1 MDILKKVWA
10 KFVSLKKWQKA
21 VVVVLLLALIG
32 SVSGGGDTPADTS
45 NEATKSA
52 TTQNRSYPVK
62 YLRHAVINPAT
73 ISVAFQVKNDGTQP
87 IKPSCK
93 IKMQD
98 ASGTYKGFDFVDFL
112 EEIAPNQSKEA
123 VVQLTITKEGA
134 AFADQ
139 FIGECSANTSDT
151 GTNAGQEVV
160 VSNIV
165 DESWGDDQYELDENK
180 EFPEDAGF
188 WYGPSF
194 KVNQPPMTQMDCSW
208 TAFDKNKKVI
218 GTHTFRA
225 NTLNDGTVTSYGQNE
240 RYYIEST
247 QKIVNS
253 VDSYEVKCTL

>member
-1 MDILKKVWA
+1 MTNE
-10 KFVSLKKWQKA
+10 
-21 VVVVLLLALIG
+21 
-32 SVSGGGDTPADTS
+32 TPAEKPWFKKKKFIILIAIPVLVVIGQSTGGSEDSSTTS
-45 NEATKSA
+45 QTSSA
-52 TTQNRSYPVK
+52 EVERSYPVK

-73 ISVAFQVKNDGTQP
+73 ISVAFQVKNDGTTP
-87 IKPSCK
+87 IKPSCN

-98 ASGTYKGFDFVDFL
+98 ASGTYKGYDFVDFL

-139 FIGECSANTSDT
+139 FIGECSATTSDT
-151 GTNAGQEVV
+151 GTNAGKEVV
-160 VSNIV
+160 ISNIE
-165 DESWGDDQYELDENK
+165 DGSWGDDQYELDENK

-188 WYGPSF
+188 WYGPTF
-194 KVNQPPMTQMDCSW
+194 KVDQPPMTQMDCSW
-208 TAFDKNKKVI
+208 TAFDKNKKVV

-240 RYYIEST
+240 KWYVDST

>member
-1 MDILKKVWA
+1 MDKLKAIWS
-10 KFVSLKKWQKA
+10 KFLTLKLWQKA
-21 VVVVLLLALIG
+21 VVVLLVYVLFSAVTGFG
-32 SVSGGGDTPADTS
+32 SSSDSPESSSSSYESV
-45 NEATKSA
+45 K
-52 TTQNRSYPVK
+52 RSYPVK

-73 ISVAFQVKNDGTQP
+73 ISVAFQVKNDGTLP
-87 IKPSCK
+87 VKPSCK

-98 ASGTYKGFDFVDFL
+98 SSGTYKGYDFVDFL

-139 FIGECSANTSDT
+139 FIGECSATTSDT

-160 VSNIV
+160 ISQIE
-165 DESWGDDQYELDENK
+165 DGSWGDDRYELDENK

-188 WYGPSF
+188 WYGPTF

-208 TAFDKNKKVI
+208 TAYDKNKKVVR
-218 GTHTFRA
+218 THTFRA
-225 NTLNDGTVTSYGQNE
+225 NTLNDGTVTSYGQDE
-240 RYYIEST
+240 KWYVDST

-253 VDSYEVKCTL
+253 VQSYEVKCTL

>member
-1 MDILKKVWA
+1 MTTDIPTGKPWFKKKRFIIPLA
-10 KFVSLKKWQKA
+10 L
-21 VVVVLLLALIG
+21 VLLSAIG
-32 SVSGGGDTPADTS
+32 SVTGGSEDSSTS
-45 NEATKSA
+45 SSTSSA
-52 TTQNRSYPVK
+52 EVKRSYPGK

-98 ASGTYKGFDFVDFL
+98 ASGTYKGYDFVDFL
-112 EEIAPNQSKEA
+112 EDIAPNQSKEA

-139 FIGECSANTSDT
+139 FIGECSATTSDT
-151 GTNAGQEVV
+151 GTNAGKEVV
-160 VSNIV
+160 VSQIE
-165 DESWGDDQYELDENK
+165 DGSWGDDQYELDENK

-188 WYGPSF
+188 WYGPTF

-208 TAFDKNKKVI
+208 TAFDKNKKVV

-240 RYYIEST
+240 KWYVDST

>member
-1 MDILKKVWA
+1 MTPYEPWYKKK
-10 KFVSLKKWQKA
+10 KFIIPLVI
-21 VVVVLLLALIG
+21 VVLAIIG
-32 SVSGGGDTPADTS
+32 QFTGGSEDS
-45 NEATKSA
+45 STKSQ
-52 TTQNRSYPVK
+52 TSSSEVERSYPVK

-98 ASGTYKGFDFVDFL
+98 ASGTYKGYDFVDFL

-139 FIGECSANTSDT
+139 FIGECSATTSDT
-151 GTNAGQEVV
+151 GTNAGKEVV
-160 VSNIV
+160 VSEIE
-165 DESWGDDQYELDENK
+165 DGSWGDDQYELDENR

-188 WYGPSF
+188 WYGPTF
-194 KVNQPPMTQMDCSW
+194 KVNQPRMTQMDCSW
-208 TAFDKNKKVI
+208 TAFDKNGKVV
-218 GTHTFRA
+218 GTHSFRA
-225 NTLNDGTVTSYGQNE
+225 NTMNDGSVTSYGPDE
-240 RYYIEST
+240 KWYVDST

-253 VDSYEVKCTL
+253 VQTYDVKCTL

>member
-1 MDILKKVWA
+1 MDKLKALWT
-10 KFVSLKKWQKA
+10 KFLTLKLWQKA
-21 VVVVLLLALIG
+21 VVVILLLSLI
-32 SVSGGGDTPADTS
+32 SAPFNGGGSSDSSSDS
-45 NEATKSA
+45 SSSA
-52 TTQNRSYPVK
+52 SEQERSYPVK

-98 ASGTYKGFDFVDFL
+98 ASGTYKGYDFVDFL
-112 EEIAPNQSKEA
+112 EDIAPNQSKEA

-139 FIGECSANTSDT
+139 FIGECSATTSDT

-160 VSNIV
+160 ISQIE
-165 DESWGDDQYELDENK
+165 DGSWGDDQYELDENK
-180 EFPEDAGF
+180 EFPEDAAF
-188 WYGPSF
+188 WYGPTF

-208 TAFDKNKKVI
+208 TAYDKNKKVV
-218 GTHTFRA
+218 GTHSFRA
-225 NTLNDGTVTSYGQNE
+225 NTLNDGSITSYGQNE
-240 RYYIEST
+240 RWYVEST

-253 VDSYEVKCTL
+253 VDSYDVKCTL

>member
-1 MDILKKVWA
+1 MTNE
-10 KFVSLKKWQKA
+10 
-21 VVVVLLLALIG
+21 
-32 SVSGGGDTPADTS
+32 TPANQPWFKKKKFIILIAIPVLVVIGQSTGGSEDSSTTS
-45 NEATKSA
+45 QTSSA
-52 TTQNRSYPVK
+52 EVERSYPVK

-73 ISVAFQVKNDGTQP
+73 ISVAFQVKNDGTTP

-98 ASGTYKGFDFVDFL
+98 ASGTYKGYDFVDFL

-139 FIGECSANTSDT
+139 FIGECSATTSDT
-151 GTNAGQEVV
+151 GTNAGKEVV
-160 VSNIV
+160 ISNIE
-165 DESWGDDQYELDENK
+165 DGSWGDDQYELDENK

-188 WYGPSF
+188 WYGPTF
-194 KVNQPPMTQMDCSW
+194 KVDQPPMTQMDCSW
-208 TAFDKNKKVI
+208 TAFDKNKKVV

-240 RYYIEST
+240 KWYVDST

>member
-1 MDILKKVWA
+1 MDKLKAIWA
-10 KFVSLKKWQKA
+10 TFLTLKLWQKA
-21 VVVVLLLALIG
+21 VVVILVYVLFSAVTGFG
-32 SVSGGGDTPADTS
+32 SSSDSPESSSSSYESV
-45 NEATKSA
+45 K
-52 TTQNRSYPVK
+52 RSYPVK

-73 ISVAFQVKNDGTQP
+73 ISVAFQVKNDGTLP
-87 IKPSCK
+87 VKPSCK

-98 ASGTYKGFDFVDFL
+98 SSGTYKGYDFVDFL

-139 FIGECSANTSDT
+139 FIGECSVTTSDT

-160 VSNIV
+160 VSQIE
-165 DESWGDDQYELDENK
+165 DGSWGDDQYELDENK

-188 WYGPSF
+188 WYGPTF

-208 TAFDKNKKVI
+208 TAFDKNGKIV

-225 NTLNDGTVTSYGQNE
+225 NTLNDGSVTSYGPDEKWYIDSTE
-240 RYYIEST
+240 RVV
-247 QKIVNS
+247 KS
-253 VDSYEVKCTL
+253 VETYDVKCTL

>member
-1 MDILKKVWA
+1 MDKLKAIWT
-10 KFVSLKKWQKA
+10 KFLSLKTWQKA
-21 VVVVLLLALIG
+21 VVVILLLSL
-32 SVSGGGDTPADTS
+32 VSAPFNGGGSSSDTS
-45 NEATKSA
+45 TETSSA
-52 TTQNRSYPVK
+52 EVKRSYPVK

-98 ASGTYKGFDFVDFL
+98 ASGTYKGYDFVDFL
-112 EEIAPNQSKEA
+112 EDIAPNQSKEA

-139 FIGECSANTSDT
+139 FIGECSATTSDT

-160 VSNIV
+160 ISNIE
-165 DESWGDDQYELDENK
+165 DASWGDDQYELDENK

-208 TAFDKNKKVI
+208 TAFDKSGKVV

-240 RYYIEST
+240 RYYIESN
-247 QKIVNS
+247 QKTVNS
-253 VDSYEVKCTL
+253 VNSYEVKCTL

>member
-1 MDILKKVWA
+1 MTNE
-10 KFVSLKKWQKA
+10 
-21 VVVVLLLALIG
+21 
-32 SVSGGGDTPADTS
+32 TPAEKPWFKKKKFIILIAIPVLVVIGQSTGGSEDSSTTS
-45 NEATKSA
+45 QTSSA
-52 TTQNRSYPVK
+52 EVERSYPVK

-73 ISVAFQVKNDGTQP
+73 ISVAFQVKNDGTTP

-98 ASGTYKGFDFVDFL
+98 ASGTYKGYDFVDFL

-139 FIGECSANTSDT
+139 FIGECSATTSDT
-151 GTNAGQEVV
+151 GTNAGKEVV
-160 VSNIV
+160 ISNIE
-165 DESWGDDQYELDENK
+165 DGSWGDDQYELDENK

-188 WYGPSF
+188 WYGPTF
-194 KVNQPPMTQMDCSW
+194 KVDQPPMTQMDCSW
-208 TAFDKNKKVI
+208 TAFDKNKKVV

-240 RYYIEST
+240 KWYVDST

>member
-1 MDILKKVWA
+1 MDKLKAIWA
-10 KFVSLKKWQKA
+10 KFLSLKLWQKA
-21 VVVVLLLALIG
+21 VVVILLLSLI
-32 SVSGGGDTPADTS
+32 SAPFNGGGSSDSSSDS
-45 NEATKSA
+45 SSSESVK
-52 TTQNRSYPVK
+52 RSYPVK

-73 ISVAFQVKNDGTQP
+73 ISVAFQVKNDGTMP

-98 ASGTYKGFDFVDFL
+98 SSGTYKGYDFVDFL

-139 FIGECSANTSDT
+139 FIGECSATTSDT

-160 VSNIV
+160 VSQIE
-165 DESWGDDQYELDENK
+165 DGSWGDDQYELDENR

-188 WYGPSF
+188 WYGPTF
-194 KVNQPPMTQMDCSW
+194 KVDQPPMTQMDCSW
-208 TAFDKNKKVI
+208 TAYDKNKKVV

-225 NTLNDGTVTSYGQNE
+225 NTLNDGSITSYGQDE
-240 RYYIEST
+240 RWYVDST

-253 VDSYEVKCTL
+253 VESYEVKCTL

>member
-1 MDILKKVWA
+1 MTTDIPTGKPWFKKKRFIIPLA
-10 KFVSLKKWQKA
+10 L
-21 VVVVLLLALIG
+21 VLLSAIG
-32 SVSGGGDTPADTS
+32 SVTGGSEDSSTS
-45 NEATKSA
+45 SSTSSA
-52 TTQNRSYPVK
+52 VVKRSYPVK

-98 ASGTYKGFDFVDFL
+98 ASGTYKGYDFVDFL
-112 EEIAPNQSKEA
+112 EDIAPNQSKEA

-139 FIGECSANTSDT
+139 FIGECSATTSDT
-151 GTNAGQEVV
+151 GTNAGKEVV
-160 VSNIV
+160 VSQIE
-165 DESWGDDQYELDENK
+165 DGSWGDDQYELDENK

-188 WYGPSF
+188 WYGPTF

-208 TAFDKNKKVI
+208 TAFDKNKKVV

-240 RYYIEST
+240 KWYVDST